1 MVGILNRDEAR
12 ESVNISNDASAR
24 EEPKDAF
31 EGARPEQDAA
41 ADSVDPADPMADEL
55 RVEAATEDPL
65 LERLEFL
72 TRHHGRPHSADVLK
86 AGLPLEG
93 DRLNPALFIRA
104 AERAGF
110 KARVVKRRLSRVS
123 KHVLPAVLAL
133 QGGGACLLMGFV
145 NRGRQAQ
152 VMTPES
158 GGGVETVLVEDLQH
172 DYTGYAIYVRPI
184 AEMNLHHE
192 EDDGPKPRA
201 WFWGVLFRNWWTYA
215 QVGVAALLINIF
227 ALVTPLFIMTVYDRV
242 IPNSAFET
250 LYVLAIGMSS
260 VLLFDFLLKSLR
272 GYFIDSAGKQADVM
286 LACRIF
292 DQVLDMRMSSRP
304 NSAGAFANTLR
315 EFETLRDFFTSATL
329 ATLVDMPF
337 IGVFILVIWLISGPV
352 ALVLAV
358 AVPLVL
364 TFGLLI
370 QVPLNFVVRRN
381 FRESQQKHGV
391 LVETISGLETIKSIG
406 AEGRVRGLW
415 EAAVGLTAV
424 SGQQSRALS
433 LSAVNFSAMIQQ
445 MSTVGVIVYG
455 VHLVAENEITIGA
468 LIACVMLGSRAIAPL
483 GQVAQLLTRFHQS
496 MASLDALDKIMKTPV
511 ERPSKKSFLHRP
523 KLDGGITFDNV
534 KFNYP
539 GREENALRG
548 ISFSI
553 EPGEHVGFIG
563 RVGSGK
569 SKIMKTPVERPSKK
583 SFLHRPK
590 LDGGITFDNVKF
602 NYPGREENALR
613 GISFSI
619 EPGEHVGFIGRV
631 GSGKSTIAKLV
642 LALFEPEEGTI
653 LIDGTDIR
661 QIDPVDLRSN
671 IGYVPQDVFLFR
683 GTVRENITAAA
694 PYTDDTK
701 TLHAARLA
709 GADEFVRQNPMGY
722 DFPIGER
729 GDGLSGGQRQSITIA
744 RALIGD
750 PSIAVMDEPTSAMDV
765 GSETAFKLHLKDAF
779 QGKTLL
785 LMTHRSTLLS
795 LVDRVIILDGGRI
808 VGDGSRESILRTLA
822 GGGVKKSN
830 IDPGSDEKS

>member
-1 MVGILNRDEAR
+1 M
-12 ESVNISNDASAR
+12 
-24 EEPKDAF
+24 
-31 EGARPEQDAA
+31 
-41 ADSVDPADPMADEL
+41 
-55 RVEAATEDPL
+55 
-65 LERLEFL
+65 
-72 TRHHGRPHSADVLK
+72 
-86 AGLPLEG
+86 
-93 DRLNPALFIRA
+93 
-104 AERAGF
+104 
-110 KARVVKRRLSRVS
+110 
-123 KHVLPAVLAL
+123 
-133 QGGGACLLMGFV
+133 
-145 NRGRQAQ
+145 
-152 VMTPES
+152 
-158 GGGVETVLVEDLQH
+158 
-172 DYTGYAIYVRPI
+172 
-184 AEMNLHHE
+184 
-192 EDDGPKPRA
+192 
-201 WFWGVLFRNWWTYA
+201 
-215 QVGVAALLINIF
+215 
-227 ALVTPLFIMTVYDRV
+227 
-242 IPNSAFET
+242 
-250 LYVLAIGMSS
+250 
-260 VLLFDFLLKSLR
+260 
-272 GYFIDSAGKQADVM
+272 
-286 LACRIF
+286 
-292 DQVLDMRMSSRP
+292 
-304 NSAGAFANTLR
+304 
-315 EFETLRDFFTSATL
+315 
-329 ATLVDMPF
+329 
-337 IGVFILVIWLISGPV
+337 
-352 ALVLAV
+352 
-358 AVPLVL
+358 
-364 TFGLLI
+364 
-370 QVPLNFVVRRN
+370 
-381 FRESQQKHGV
+381 
-391 LVETISGLETIKSIG
+391 
-406 AEGRVRGLW
+406 RGLW

-496 MASLDALDKIMKTPV
+496 MASLDALD
-511 ERPSKKSFLHRP
+511 
-523 KLDGGITFDNV
+523 
-534 KFNYP
+534 
-539 GREENALRG
+539 
-548 ISFSI
+548 
-553 EPGEHVGFIG
+553 
-563 RVGSGK
+563 
-569 SKIMKTPVERPSKK
+569 KIMKTPVERPSKK

>member
-569 SKIMKTPVERPSKK
+569 S
-583 SFLHRPK
+583 
-590 LDGGITFDNVKF
+590 
-602 NYPGREENALR
+602 
-613 GISFSI
+613 
-619 EPGEHVGFIGRV
+619 
-631 GSGKSTIAKLV
+631 TIAKLV